1 MPFWHQK
8 NDLCY
13 NSKLSRREFMS
24 VVYDYC
30 RGISATQSSA
40 EFLNPEGLE
49 FKEQVSRKVSRQTI
63 SDYFTRLSECVL
75 HTRGTY
81 PWWSVDF
88 WAEIT
93 EGQMGKIRAAVYND
107 NNIVGDTRN
116 DFVEETGRS
125 KTVDIETY
133 IKILRKMSIGMNGL
147 PKKNFWIHLGRA
159 CEIAYYIDEG
169 YDDPTSAMFLD
180 LISLFEDDQYRLF
193 KRKESPTTR
202 IEREEYLREREKIA
216 DERIY
221 SRNYEEDP
229 KDVVE
234 KEWWDHLDENER
246 EHALKKASLTVFDGD
261 IEIPH
266 KATIR
271 RVK

>member
-1 MPFWHQK
+1 
-8 NDLCY
+8 
-13 NSKLSRREFMS
+13 MS

-49 FKEQVSRKVSRQTI
+49 FKEQVSKKISRQTI

-75 HTRGTY
+75 HTRATY
-81 PWWSVDF
+81 PWWSVDH

-93 EGQMGKIRAAVYND
+93 ETQMGKIRAAVYND
-107 NNIVGDTRN
+107 NNILGEIRS
-116 DFVEETGRS
+116 DFIEETGKS
-125 KTVDIETY
+125 KTIDIETY
-133 IKILRKMSIGMNGL
+133 IKILRKMSVEMNGL
-147 PKKNFWIHLGRA
+147 PKSNFWIYLGRA

-202 IEREEYLREREKIA
+202 AAREEYLRERERTA

-221 SRNYEEDP
+221 SRDYVEAPEY
-229 KDVVE
+229 VVE
-234 KEWWDHLDENER
+234 REWWERLDENER

-266 KATIR
+266 MLTIR